1 MQREWYSGK
10 EEVILFCK
18 ISTVLL
24 LKNETFYK
32 IKQYSVVISFS
43 VSILLKNKGLYYER
57 RILKNIGGM

>member
-1 MQREWYSGK
+1 MQREWYPGK

-32 IKQYSVVISFS
+32 IKQYSVLISFS
-43 VSILLKNKGLYYER
+43 ISILLIKITKDEY
-57 RILKNIGGM
+57 